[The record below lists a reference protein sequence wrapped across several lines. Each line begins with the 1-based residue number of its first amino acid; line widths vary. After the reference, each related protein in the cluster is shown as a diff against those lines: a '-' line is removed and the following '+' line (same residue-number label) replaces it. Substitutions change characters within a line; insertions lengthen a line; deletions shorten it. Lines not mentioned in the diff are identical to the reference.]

1 MMTIF
6 DVETTTSNKGNP
18 FDKTN
23 KLCYAG
29 FKTESSISLFDVEYS
44 DSTCDVSSIQT
55 ILRNTVLLVGF
66 NIKFD
71 LHWIKKYGLSF
82 DNCRIWDC
90 QLVHFIL
97 THQKN
102 TYPSLNEVAE
112 HYGLGSKLDV
122 VATEYWDKGIN
133 TDLVPKDILEEYL
146 VGDLELT
153 YQVYCKQ
160 IEELES
166 NPKLK
171 RLISLHNQ
179 DLLVLQEMEYN
190 GLMYNE
196 AKSEELADDLDKTIE
211 TIDKNLDQY
220 TNCSEF
226 NFNSNDHLSCLLYGG
241 NITLRRQEVI
251 GVFKTGERAGQ
262 PKSKW
267 VEYQVEYPRLVRPL
281 KGSELAKEGY
291 YSTDEPTLRAIKGT
305 KKASEIIELLLT
317 RADLSKRVSTYYR
330 GLLKLRETMNW
341 EVSKIY
347 GQFNQ
352 CVART
357 GRLSSSRPNLQ
368 NIDGSIKEL
377 FYSRFT

>member
-1 MMTIF
+1 MITIF
-6 DVETTTSNKGNP
+6 DAETTTSNKGNP

-44 DSTCDVSSIQT
+44 DSTCDVSSIQS
-55 ILRNTVLLVGF
+55 ILRDTVLLVGF

-112 HYGLGSKLDV
+112 HHGLGSKLDV

-133 TDLVPKDILEEYL
+133 TDLVPRDILEEYL
-146 VGDLELT
+146 IGDLELT
-153 YQVYCKQ
+153 YQVYRKQ
-160 IEELES
+160 MEELES

-171 RLISLHNQ
+171 RLVSLHNQ

-196 AKSEELADDLDKTIE
+196 AKSEELADDLDKTIK
-211 TIDKNLDQY
+211 TIDENLNQY
-220 TNCSEF
+220 TNCPEF

-241 NITLRRQEVI
+241 SITLRRQEVI